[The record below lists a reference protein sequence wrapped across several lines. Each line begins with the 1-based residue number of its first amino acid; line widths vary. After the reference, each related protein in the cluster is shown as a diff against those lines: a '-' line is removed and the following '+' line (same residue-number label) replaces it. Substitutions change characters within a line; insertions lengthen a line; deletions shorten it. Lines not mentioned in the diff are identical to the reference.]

1 MNNRVGGFFGLV
13 ISGILVVVGGNEIVC
28 GLGEVFSFQKTDGT
42 VTSFIPPDRNAA
54 EDLAAGQNPVYVFR
68 GRAAVPGT
76 ISAAA
81 GRFDAACAL
90 CGFWTRRKGRR
101 ADQCV
106 LVAFRSLPEHAG
118 APRRAHGVH
127 ISDLHDAVCRFLRN
141 PGDRQARIAAS
152 EERRR
157 RSDDGGR
164 IGLLSRV
171 FHRFG
176 GWRLRAGRSVVVS
189 RLAQALRRSAP

>member
-13 ISGILVVVGGNEIVC
+13 ISGIFVVVGGNGIVC

-54 EDLAAGQNPVYVFR
+54 EDLAVGQIRYTYSVGGGGTRDDFRR
-68 GRAAVPGT
+68 GRPFRCRV
-76 ISAAA
+76 
-81 GRFDAACAL
+81 RL
-90 CGFWTRRKGRR
+90 CGFWTWRKGRR
-101 ADQCV
+101 ADRRV

-127 ISDLHDAVCRFLRN
+127 IPDLHDAVCRFLRN

-157 RSDDGGR
+157 RRRWRADRSSFPR
-164 IGLLSRV
+164 ISSFRWSAPFGL
-171 FHRFG
+171 
-176 GWRLRAGRSVVVS
+176 VVPS
-189 RLAQALRRSAP
+189 WYLIGAALRRSAA